1 MSQNIQVSPEINNW
15 EVVTNLVK
23 DVSEKFD
30 DALIGNLHENQILD
44 FPEDDI
50 LINYQSKVRCDRTYP
65 LVEQVGNDMLR
76 EKFGHWSIYDSAGLD
91 TFSCSSE
98 SDILYGGSG
107 DLNLIDGNDGD
118 RILEPKFHENL
129 DGNTDSN
136 IPYGSSNDIIWVAG
150 KAGDRIFEPFPNESL
165 EGYIGD
171 EFFSSSNDNN
181 TLSDGDASDYL
192 QASESA
198 KSLLARSD
206 KDRLLE
212 EADNDL
218 LLEEYGDGI
227 IDSNFDRT
235 YQDEPSNDRLD
246 IAPDDS
252 ENERAIDKKV
262 LVDADIILDVLLD
275 RKCPTLED
283 SVGAIDLVSS
293 KLVKGY
299 IASSDFEQIVS
310 LAQLLHNA
318 ENARRIQQKLLN
330 FLQVCEV
337 DGKLLYEASQ
347 IPLPNF
353 KNTIQLACA
362 VRYHLDAI
370 VTLNSQSFWG
380 DENLNPEI
388 NVFTPGEFLNN
399 YYGLDLC
406 DAVNDT
412 YIEFREKLEK
422 DLEANCMFDED
433 ILDEKLS
440 LGTGWVVD
448 NWIVRCAQNNFT
460 EATVILRNPETGEQ
474 HPEFVIAKG
483 PIEASC
489 KALDKLV
496 KQLYQTPD
504 YSFKDFFTRNVSDE
518 GAAATV
524 EATVIVKCGDL
535 TYTSDY
541 THRSITQAVF
551 YAYVKSVDKI
561 LRSETPEKA
570 DKAVNNF
577 VNKLKWAKGL
587 P

>member
-1 MSQNIQVSPEINNW
+1 MLHDIEMAPEINNW
-15 EVVTNLVK
+15 EAVANLVR
-23 DVSEKFD
+23 DASDNFD
-30 DALIGNLHENQILD
+30 DVLIGNIHENQILD
-44 FPEDDI
+44 IPEKENQILDCPEDDL
-50 LINYQSKVRCDRTYP
+50 LINYQSDNRADRKYPFVGIANSDIVRNEFGSVSLYDTGVLDQFYGNGDRDLLY
-65 LVEQVGNDMLR
+65 R
-76 EKFGHWSIYDSAGLD
+76 
-91 TFSCSSE
+91 SSE
-98 SDILYGGSG
+98 
-107 DLNLIDGNDGD
+107 NATLIDG
-118 RILEPKFHENL
+118 K
-129 DGNTDSN
+129 
-136 IPYGSSNDIIWVAG
+136 
-150 KAGDRIFEPFPNESL
+150 
-165 EGYIGD
+165 
-171 EFFSSSNDNN
+171 
-181 TLSDGDASDYL
+181 
-192 QASESA
+192 
-198 KSLLARSD
+198 
-206 KDRLLE
+206 
-212 EADNDL
+212 EADNDIFL
-218 LLEEYGDGI
+218 GEVGDEF
-227 IDSNFDRT
+227 IDSKLDLISRDEASN
-235 YQDEPSNDRLD
+235 YQLD
-246 IAPDDS
+246 IATEDS
-252 ENERAIDKKV
+252 DTGRAIEKKV
-262 LVDADIILDVLLD
+262 LLDADIILDVLLD
-275 RKCPTLED
+275 RECPTLED

-310 LAQLLHNA
+310 LAQSLHNV
-318 ENARRIQQKLLN
+318 ENAQRIRQKLLN
-330 FLQVCEV
+330 FLEVCEV
-337 DGKLLYEASQ
+337 DGKLLCEASQ
-347 IPLPNF
+347 MSLPNF

-362 VRYHLDAI
+362 VKYRLDAI
-370 VTLNSQSFWG
+370 VTLNSQDFWG
-380 DENLNPEI
+380 DENLYPEI

-406 DAVNDT
+406 DAINDT
-412 YIEFREKLEK
+412 YVEFREKLEK
-422 DLEANCMFDED
+422 DLEANCMLNEE

-460 EATVILRNPETGEQ
+460 EATVILRNPKTGKQ

-496 KQLYQTPD
+496 KQLYKTPE

-561 LRSETPEKA
+561 LRRETPEKA
-570 DKAVNNF
+570 DKAVSNF